1 MKSVRVLLAVG
12 LVGLL
17 LCGCPD
23 LVVTSLTPGDPTVN
37 AAGSV
42 ELPVTVV
49 VRNQGDADAG
59 PFKVSL
65 HYNDG
70 SGTFV
75 VAFTVPAENNIWYPS
90 TDADLPAGAEVNFG
104 GVATFHPFVRGVT
117 VSMTAVADSCSGD
130 EFMPSYCRVQESNEG
145 NNTSAPQD
153 VALP

>member
-1 MKSVRVLLAVG
+1 MESVRVLLAVG
-12 LVGLL
+12 FVGLL

-49 VRNQGDADAG
+49 VRNQGEADAG

-65 HYNDG
+65 HYTDAFGN
-70 SGTFV
+70 FV
-75 VAFTVPAENNIWYPS
+75 VAFTVPGQNNIWYPS
-90 TDADLPAGAEVNFG
+90 TTLPLPPDAEVTFG
-104 GVATFHPFVRGVT
+104 GLATFHSSVREVT